1 MADYSTEGATSV
13 RATCRRQRQLGREL
27 RRFFDHVALEP
38 VPIEMLALLSNFDE
52 ATEDPSNDPDDN
64 RNGNAGRCA

>member
-1 MADYSTEGATSV
+1 MADFSTEGATSV

-38 VPIEMLALLSNFDE
+38 VPVEMLALLNNFDE
-52 ATEDPSNDPDDN
+52 TTEDPSNGPDDN
-64 RNGNAGRCA
+64 RNGKIRRCA